1 MSRSDLQEP
10 PSADGSCLELVDDG
24 LSWENAYSFGSIHTS
39 VAGAVSSREWFRS
52 RSQRASFY
60 DPTQYLS
67 AKCRLKKWVSRRN
80 N

>member
-10 PSADGSCLELVDDG
+10 PSADGSCLDIVDDG

-52 RSQRASFY
+52 RSQGHHSMIQPSTSVPNVDY
-60 DPTQYLS
+60 KS
-67 AKCRLKKWVSRRN
+67 G
-80 N
+80 